1 MCTNEDRINY
11 LDHAA
16 TTPVREDVLEKM
28 LPYFTQKFGN
38 PSSLYALAGEA
49 RYGIDEA
56 REQVA
61 EVLGARSAEI
71 VFTGGGSES
80 DNTAIKGVA
89 AARVL
94 SSARL
99 PSNGHIITTAIE
111 HHAVIH
117 PVEQLEK
124 MGYASTVIGVDS
136 TGRVDPGE
144 YAAAVRPNTFL
155 ASVMLVNNEVG
166 TIQDVSEISRQVRE
180 AADRAGTSVMVHTDA
195 VQAAGKLSLNVDD
208 LGVDLMS
215 LSGHKIYGPKGVGV
229 LYVRRGTELEPLI
242 AGGGQESQMRS
253 GTENVAAIVGM
264 GEALAL
270 SEAERVSS
278 RPRIQALAERLIEKI
293 AERIPSS
300 IFNGSH
306 IHRVPE
312 IANFSFVGVEGE
324 PVLLGLDF
332 RAIAASSG
340 SACSSASLEPSHV
353 LLAMGIS
360 PELAVGSVRISMG
373 RETTETDIDDVLQVL
388 PEILQQLGT
397 FPAGAR
403 S

>member
-1 MCTNEDRINY
+1 
-11 LDHAA
+11 
-16 TTPVREDVLEKM
+16 M
-28 LPYFTQKFGN
+28 LGGR
-38 PSSLYALAGEA
+38 A
-49 RYGIDEA
+49 
-56 REQVA
+56 
-61 EVLGARSAEI
+61 AEI

-89 AARVL
+89 AARAL
-94 SSARL
+94 SSARS

-373 RETTETDIDDVLQVL
+373 RETTETDIDDILQVL